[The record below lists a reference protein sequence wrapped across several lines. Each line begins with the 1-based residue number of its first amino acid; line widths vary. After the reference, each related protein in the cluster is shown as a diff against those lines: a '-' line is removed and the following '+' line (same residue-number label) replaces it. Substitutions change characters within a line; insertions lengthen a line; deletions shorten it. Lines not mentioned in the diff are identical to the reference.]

1 MHTIEQIINNQK
13 TYKEEILKYFR
24 EEILDARKQL
34 RDINSKDEYIMSQK
48 KKLANRFKS
57 TKFANEIGKLFFSSR
72 NRSHEYY
79 VWWDVYLEEAIILPY
94 EQK

>member
-13 TYKEEILKYFR
+13 AYKEEILRYFR
-24 EEILDARKQL
+24 EEILDAKKQL
-34 RDINSKDEYIMSQK
+34 RDINSNDEYIISQK

-57 TKFANEIGKLFFSSR
+57 TKFANELNKLFFMNK
-72 NRSHEYY
+72 NRSQEYY
-79 VWWDVYLEEAIILPY
+79 VWWDVFTEEAIILSY